1 MSQHYV
7 LVAVLSEMER
17 VAGRLRNIV
26 ETRPEDW
33 KEDYSSYRRQLGLC
47 LTEMVNLA
55 QQDLG
60 MRKEDARVLRTTFDS
75 CRAKVARHQARYP
88 IESLELHQDEFITS
102 FNQIDA
108 GFLEFKGVMLDLVER
123 YQVEPEHIV

>member
-7 LVAVLSEMER
+7 LVAVLEEMER
-17 VAGRLRNIV
+17 VAGRLRSIV
-26 ETRPEDW
+26 ETRPADW

-55 QQDLG
+55 RQDLG
-60 MRKEDARVLRTTFDS
+60 MRKEDARVLRTTFDF
-75 CRAKVARHQARYP
+75 CRAKVARHQAQYP
-88 IESLELHQDEFITS
+88 IESLLLHHDAFIAS

-108 GFLEFKGVMLDLVER
+108 GFLEFKDVMLDLVER